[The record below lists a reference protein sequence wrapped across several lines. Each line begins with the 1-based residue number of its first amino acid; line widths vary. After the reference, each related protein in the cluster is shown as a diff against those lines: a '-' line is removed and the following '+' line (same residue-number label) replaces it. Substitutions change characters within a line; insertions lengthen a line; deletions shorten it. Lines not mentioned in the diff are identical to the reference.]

1 MNADPITPNQAF
13 SMFIQSI
20 EEVINRLFTSLSVQS
35 ILQSILHVHAILQIV
50 VLLFEKDG
58 DSSNSDSNDMDEFVI
73 KTLNFSESWKSDIRM
88 ESYRFL
94 QNWIEE
100 EFEKISQLSQ
110 ETISKIHTISEL
122 AQTKKEVSKLS
133 EEICRSWILESQS

>member
-50 VLLFEKDG
+50 VLLFEKDE

>member
-1 MNADPITPNQAF
+1 MSADPITPRQAF
-13 SMFIQSI
+13 SLFIQSI
-20 EEVINRLFTSLSVQS
+20 EKAINHLFSSLSVQS
-35 ILQSILHVHAILQIV
+35 ILQSILHVHALLEIV
-50 VLLFEKDG
+50 VLLFEEP
-58 DSSNSDSNDMDEFVI
+58 SSSTCNEMDKFVI
-73 KTLNFSESWKSDIRM
+73 QTLDFPQSWKSDIQK
-88 ESYRFL
+88 ESYQFL

-133 EEICRSWILESQS
+133 EEICIFYFLDCSL